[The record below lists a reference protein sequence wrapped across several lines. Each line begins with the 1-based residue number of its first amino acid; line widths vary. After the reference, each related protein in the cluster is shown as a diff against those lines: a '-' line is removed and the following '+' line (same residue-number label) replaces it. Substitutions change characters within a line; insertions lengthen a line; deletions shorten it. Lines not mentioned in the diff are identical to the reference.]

1 MHQLVSARRV
11 LATASAVTLAAAL
24 PAVGAGT
31 TWAQEAAPTTGTA
44 ATTTA
49 TAEATPSGPGTVHE
63 APAADPMATPAA
75 DPMTAPAAD
84 AAATCGPAAEQIG
97 AVQGTGAESPM
108 AGQTV
113 TVAGT
118 VVGDFQDGGFRGYYL
133 QDAGDDNDQTSD
145 GIFVYAPD
153 GTAVSAGDVVSVT
166 GKVSEYNGMTQ
177 ISADQ
182 TESCGTAELP
192 APVPLTLPVD
202 SLDDLEQYEG
212 MRVTLDQD
220 VVINEAYNFD
230 RFGEI
235 RVGSTRH
242 HTPTNLHAPGSAEA
256 KQLADFNA
264 RDSITID
271 DGVSAQNP
279 DPLRHPDGKP
289 FTADHRFRIGDT
301 LAGVTG
307 VLDWRF
313 DLWRIQPTA
322 PAQHTETNPRPQA
335 PQPVGTLTVASANV
349 LNYFT
354 TLSSQ
359 DPDARG
365 AETEAEFRRQEDK
378 IVAELAAMDADVVGL
393 MEIENNGTAVQAL
406 VDALNAKVGAGTYA
420 AVDTGVVGTDAIT
433 TALIYKPAKVEPVG
447 AHNVLDESVDP
458 AFDTTKNRPALAQVF
473 HDKASGKDLTI
484 SVNHLKSKGS
494 SCAEAGDP
502 EDPNGQGNCNGT
514 RVKAATALASWL
526 STDPELSATTG
537 QLIIG
542 DLNSYAKEDP
552 ITALAEAGFADQVAR
567 FAGAEAYSY
576 VFDGQ
581 AGYLDHALASAG
593 LAPFVTEVAEWHNNA
608 DEPDVLDYTMGF
620 KKPAQQDAYA
630 PDAYRASDHDPVLIG
645 LDLSGNTAPAPEA
658 GSGSLDLGS
667 LGSTGSS
674 GSAGS
679 AGSADSLDTGALGS
693 LAGILG
699 STRQSASE

>member
-1 MHQLVSARRV
+1 MRQLVSARRV
-11 LATASAVTLAAAL
+11 LATASALALAATF
-24 PAVGAGT
+24 PAVGAGIAS
-31 TWAQEAAPTTGTA
+31 AQEAAPATD

-49 TAEATPSGPGTVHE
+49 
-63 APAADPMATPAA
+63 AA
-75 DPMTAPAAD
+75 
-84 AAATCGPAAEQIG
+84 CGPAAEKIG
-97 AVQGTGAESPM
+97 AVQGSGTETPM
-108 AGQTV
+108 AGETV

-133 QDAGDDNDQTSD
+133 QDAGDDDAQTSD
-145 GIFVYAPD
+145 GIFVYAPS
-153 GTAVSAGDVVSVT
+153 GPAVAEGDVVSVT
-166 GKVSEYNGMTQ
+166 GEVSEYHGMTQ

-182 TESCGTAELP
+182 TETCGTAELP
-192 APVPLTLPVD
+192 APVALTLPVD
-202 SLDDLEQYEG
+202 SIEDFEQYEG

-220 VVINEAYNFD
+220 VVVNEAYNFD

-242 HTPTNLHAPGSAEA
+242 HTPTNVHAPGSAEA
-256 KQLADFNA
+256 EQLADFNA

-279 DPLRHPDGKP
+279 DPLRHPDGEP

-335 PQPVGTLTVASANV
+335 PQPAGTLTVASANV

-365 AETEAEFRRQEDK
+365 AETEEEFRRQEDK

-393 MEIENNGTAVQAL
+393 MEIENNGTAVQSL
-406 VDALNAKVGAGTYA
+406 VDALNAKVGADTYA

-433 TALIYKPAKVEPVG
+433 TALVYKPAAVEPVG
-447 AHNVLDESVDP
+447 AHKVLDETVDP

-473 HDKASGKDLTI
+473 HDKASGKDVTI

-494 SCAEAGDP
+494 SCADAGDP
-502 EDPNGQGNCNGT
+502 EDPNGQGNCNQT
-514 RVKAATALASWL
+514 RVKAANALATWL

-542 DLNSYAKEDP
+542 DLNAYAKEDP
-552 ITALAEAGFADQVAR
+552 ITALTEAGFADQVAR
-567 FAGAEAYSY
+567 FAGEEAYSY

-581 AGYLDHALASAG
+581 AGYLDHALASQG
-593 LAPFVTEVAEWHNNA
+593 LAPFVVDVAEWHNNA
-608 DEPDVLDYTMGF
+608 DEPDVLDYTMAF

-645 LDLSGNTAPAPEA
+645 LDLSGTTAPED
-658 GSGSLDLGS
+658 GTGSLGLGS

-679 AGSADSLDTGALGS
+679 SDALGTGSLGS
-693 LAGILG
+693 LAGLLG
-699 STRQSASE
+699 SSRPTDSE